1 MKKILLTLSILTIF
15 TACGNDNKNSIKTD
29 EVVIEQTTVV
39 EQIPTNNTVEA
50 LEKSVAADVTE
61 ETSGKITIPN
71 SEVIDTEEIIETVA
85 N

>member
-15 TACGNDNKNSIKTD
+15 TACGNDDKNSLKTD

-39 EQIPTNNTVEA
+39 EKIPTNSTVEA
-50 LEKSVAADVTE
+50 LEESVAADVTE
-61 ETSGKITIPN
+61 ETSGEIVIPN